1 MTVRTQ
7 HAEPRLISESRAELG
22 EGPVWDEREQRLY
35 WVDIERGELHSCD
48 PAGERPLSTRIGG
61 RICCIALRRE
71 HPGLIAG
78 LERSIV
84 TIEHDPLRITTVA
97 EFDGLPE
104 NARCNDG
111 KCDPAGRF
119 WVGTYDMSNASA
131 TGWLYRYVPGG
142 IPERTAGP
150 FVCTNGPAFSPD
162 GAVLYCV
169 DTYGRRID
177 GWRVHA
183 DGSLRDKVCLARFD
197 SPDCG
202 YPDGLTCDAEGCLW
216 VAEWGASRVS
226 RLSPTGE
233 HLEAIRLPASQPTS
247 CVFGGPDMRR
257 LYITSAA
264 QGLGRSIQSEAPDG
278 GLFAVDLAVPGLP
291 AARFA
296 G

>member
-1 MTVRTQ
+1 MAVRTQ
-7 HAEPRLISESRAELG
+7 LAEPRLISESRAELG

-35 WVDIERGELHSCD
+35 WVDIERGELHSCG

-61 RICCIALRRE
+61 RICCIALRRDR
-71 HPGLIAG
+71 PGLIAG
-78 LERSIV
+78 LERSIA
-84 TIEHDPLRITTVA
+84 TIEPDPLHITTLA
-97 EFDGLPE
+97 EFDGLP
-104 NARCNDG
+104 AQVRCNDG

-119 WVGTYDMSNASA
+119 WVGTYDMSNSAA
-131 TGWLYRYVPGG
+131 TGWLYRYARGG

-150 FVCTNGPAFSPD
+150 FICTNGPAFSPD
-162 GAVLYCV
+162 GTILYCV

-177 GWRVHA
+177 AWRVQS
-183 DGSLRDKVCLARFD
+183 DGSLRDRFCLARFD

-202 YPDGLTCDAEGCLW
+202 FPDGLTCDAAGCLW
-216 VAEWGASRVS
+216 VAEWGAARVS

-233 HLEAIRLPASQPTS
+233 RVEVIRLPARQPTS
-247 CVFGGPDMRR
+247 CVLGGPGLQQ

-264 QGLGRSIQSEAPDG
+264 QGLDCSATEGAPDG
-278 GLFAVDLAVPGLP
+278 GLFAVDVAVPGLP